1 MTDPAS
7 AIQREAQ
14 QLIDTQIATLRR
26 SFLSDLD
33 LVEYRDRANRIK
45 TLFFQLDQIQ
55 SSRVPKLRERKARL
69 RRAFTSQAAQ
79 MLLGVTQCVWRYDS
93 ACPNAS

>member
-45 TLFFQLDQIQ
+45 TLFF
-55 SSRVPKLRERKARL
+55 
-69 RRAFTSQAAQ
+69 
-79 MLLGVTQCVWRYDS
+79 
-93 ACPNAS
+93 